1 MKSYARWLDSGPAE
15 RDPRRCR
22 VCGHRSVAP
31 ARRQVNRLLVML
43 LGVLIAYIVLD
54 VASDGRLDGSLYRAI
69 RAEFAA
75 SGHRAP

>member
-1 MKSYARWLDSGPAE
+1 MKTYARWLVPTPAE

-22 VCGHRSVAP
+22 VCGHRSVPP
-31 ARRQVNRLLVML
+31 ARRRLNLVLVML

-75 SGHRAP
+75 GHARVP